1 MNEQKTYWCI
11 ESNINSTAH
20 WLTELNEWETDI
32 HKCMKFKTEA
42 NALAYKDTTE
52 LSWRFVVVTEHLDM
66 DAVCYDCRTP
76 YAYFVCDFTVQN
88 NLWKVISPTKDEGG
102 LLCPMCMIKRLK
114 GLGLPSINV
123 MVDLSALNK

>member
-1 MNEQKTYWCI
+1 MNELKTYWCI
-11 ESNINSTAH
+11 EANINSRAH
-20 WLTELNEWETDI
+20 WLTELDEWETDI
-32 HKCMKFKTEA
+32 SKCLKFETKLEA
-42 NALAYKDTTE
+42 ETRMDKLH
-52 LSWRFVVVTEHLDM
+52 WRYTVATEHLNM
-66 DAVCYDCRTP
+66 DVSCYDCKTP
-76 YAYFVCDFTVQN
+76 YAYFICDLTIQN